1 MPKLLP
7 INIGLPGFFG
17 LNTRQNFQGT
27 LQWATTATNC
37 VIDASGRLA
46 ARKGRK
52 HVTASAVGGGANIKA
67 ITEQVDDAGVTTV
80 LSACNKLL
88 WSGTGTLTDITGL
101 ADNTT
106 GITDDHWQFQNIIAK
121 MVGFQDAHDP
131 VVRSTGDFDLLQ
143 QDVPDWLAT
152 TSYAVGDV
160 VKGAAV
166 DTKTIYFHATSISGT
181 GTSGGAE
188 PTWPTSEGQTVV
200 DNAGA
205 NQITWTTRV
214 FPNGN
219 VCHSAFG
226 RIWVTRN
233 GDVSKMYFSDTL
245 LPHKFS
251 GGQGGSLDL
260 SLVWGA
266 DEITAISSVEDYLVI
281 FGKKN
286 IAIYSGAGTP
296 STMTLQEKLS
306 GIGCVARDSVAS
318 TGNDLIFLSDSGVRV
333 LSRAIESGGRQ
344 ALGDWSVNVRSNML
358 DDIDFGT
365 PAAIKAVYDEFNGF
379 YILSLTSKTVDYV
392 FDVRFPNED
401 GSAKVTTWDSFGGKA
416 FYASRDRKL
425 YVGDAGIISQ
435 YDGFNDGASGQYNM
449 TFISTWSDYR
459 HLEQQVPMIANRFKF
474 PKRWVTYV
482 LTGTNYNVTW
492 LWGFDYS
499 PNLKQQTTQLQVV
512 STPAEWNVSEWNI
525 GEWSGGDVFS
535 KMRAHPT
542 GHGVALRIGW
552 RVTIDGAPFA
562 IQNMDFG
569 ITLGRVQ

>member
-1 MPKLLP
+1 MARLLP

-37 VIDASGRLA
+37 VIDDSGRLA
-46 ARKGRK
+46 ARNGRK
-52 HVTASAVGGGANIKA
+52 HVTTSAVGGGAPIKA
-67 ITEQVDDAGVTTV
+67 IFEQVDDDGTTTV
-80 LSACNKLL
+80 LSACNDLL
-88 WSGTGTLTDITGL
+88 WKGTGTLTDITGL

-106 GITDDHWQFQNIIAK
+106 GITNDHWQFQTTAGRA
-121 MVGFQDAHDP
+121 VGFQAAHDP
-131 VVRSTGDFDLLQ
+131 VSRTTGNWDLLQ
-143 QDVPDWLAT
+143 QDISDWAAT
-152 TSYAVGDV
+152 TVYAVGDV
-160 VKGAAV
+160 VK
-166 DTKTIYFHATSISGT
+166 DTSSNKTIYFHATSTSGT
-181 GTSGGAE
+181 GTSGGSE
-188 PTWPTSEGQTVV
+188 PTWNTSEGQTTT

-205 NQITWTTRV
+205 NQIVWTTRV

-226 RIWVTRN
+226 RIWCTRD
-233 GDVSKMYFSDTL
+233 GDLSKVYFSDTL

-251 GGQGGSLDL
+251 GGQGGTLDL
-260 SLVWGA
+260 SLIWGG
-266 DEITAISSVEDYLVI
+266 DEITAITSVENFIVF
-281 FGKKN
+281 FGKKHV
-286 IAIYSGAGTP
+286 ILFSGPSTP
-296 STMTLQEKLS
+296 TTMTLQEMIS
-306 GIGCVARDSVAS
+306 GVGCVARDSVAQ
-318 TGNDLIFLSDSGVRV
+318 TGNDIIFLSDSGVRV

-344 ALGDWSVNVRSNML
+344 ALGDLSVNVRSDML
-358 DDIDFGT
+358 GDIDFGT
-365 PAAIKAVYDEFNGF
+365 PANIKSIYDEFNGF
-379 YILSLTSKTVDYV
+379 YILSLTSKTIDYV
-392 FDVRFPNED
+392 FDMRFPNED

-416 FYASRDRKL
+416 FFATRDRKL

-435 YDGFNDGASGQYNM
+435 YTGYNDGPSGEYNM

-459 HLEQQVPMIANRFKF
+459 HLEREVAMIANRFKM

-482 LTGTNYNVTW
+482 LTGTDYDVTW

-499 PNLKQQTTQLQVV
+499 PNLRQQTTKLRVV
-512 STPAEWNVSEWNI
+512 EIPAEWNVAEWNI

-552 RVTIDGAPFA
+552 RVTINGAPFA

-569 ITLGRVQ
+569 INLGRVQ